1 MANEIKV
8 WNKVMSAAL
17 KLPGVAVDREKFLRS
32 ALKKHCCDSHIS
44 AALDKGTA
52 GIVPNKILDKIAA
65 DCIKSHTKKVTILS
79 AAMGVPGGWATLGT
93 IPTDIAQFYYHVFVV
108 AQKLAYIYGYPD
120 MRDEKGNL
128 SEGATNLLT
137 IFVGVMT
144 GVAVAAKALQELGK
158 MLQKQIIKKLPEYAL
173 SNGALQIAV
182 RKIAKKVGMEL
193 SKNGISEGVGKLIPV
208 VSGFISGALTYRSFK
223 PQAQRLGMSLH
234 NTMLLLPQRSSAS
247 QVQDIDYQ
255 ELPPDLPP
263 ASE

>member
-1 MANEIKV
+1 MYRHLTHLSPEHV
-8 WNKVMSAAL
+8 SL
-17 KLPGVAVDREKFLRS
+17 Y
-32 ALKKHCCDSHIS
+32 
-44 AALDKGTA
+44 TYY
-52 GIVPNKILDKIAA
+52 IAR
-65 DCIKSHTKKVTILS
+65 L
-79 AAMGVPGGWATLGT
+79 
-93 IPTDIAQFYYHVFVV
+93 
-108 AQKLAYIYGYPD
+108 
-120 MRDEKGNL
+120 E
-128 SEGATNLLT
+128 LLT

-234 NTMLLLPQRSSAS
+234 NTMLLLPQHSSAS